1 MVVLPLPGTSSEGVI
16 RAVYAEQ
23 ELKLTEKT
31 IAALAPHA
39 LVMIGTARE
48 FLKKWWGKGN

>member
-1 MVVLPLPGTSSEGVI
+1 VVVLPLPGTSSEGVI